1 MKDAHL
7 TVRLPAPLARA
18 LARRAREADLPR
30 SHLVRE
36 AVAGYLAG
44 PQTVAERRECTAT
57 ELAMRW
63 RTMPHLTADEAA
75 AFADELHVARTLAPP
90 SIAWE

>member
-18 LARRAREADLPR
+18 LARRARETDLPR

-36 AVAGYLAG
+36 AVVGYLAG
-44 PQTVAERRECTAT
+44 PQSVAERRECTAA
-57 ELAMRW
+57 ELAMHW
-63 RTMPHLTADEAA
+63 RAMPHLTVDEAA
-75 AFADELHVARTLAPP
+75 AFAEELNAARTLAPP
-90 SIAWE
+90 SIAWD